1 MAKSRVL
8 SATAFVVVIAAV
20 IVAPALW
27 WLYAT
32 FQRDRSSEIEY
43 TVEGYGARN

>member
-32 FQRDRSSEIEY
+32 FLSDRTHQRD
-43 TVEGYGARN
+43 